1 MTMARTHIEG
11 GSKAVDASTT
21 AADTN
26 GFGKVTLV
34 VLASAP
40 SASVAVTVG
49 DTTTTDTTPT
59 TTLIDPATGL
69 PAVTTGLA
77 KGAYVFSYIG
87 DRRFIKAVGTSAAV
101 TVLLSEPRDSRPE

>member
-1 MTMARTHIEG
+1 MARTHIEG

-26 GFGKVTLV
+26 GFGKVTVLV
-34 VLASAP
+34 NATQAS

-49 DTTTTDTTPT
+49 DTATTDTTPT